1 MDVRTY
7 SIVFPRKVVVPCAIP
22 FSRVITS
29 PSLLVKKKIDA
40 IYSFLLHPFTLALHL
55 VQSVK
60 KKPTAVIADSD
71 TSKVML
77 KWNPIQID

>member
-60 KKPTAVIADSD
+60 KTHSCHCRLRHLEGDAKVESD
-71 TSKVML
+71 L
-77 KWNPIQID
+77 D